1 MAALYPLCFFIVL
14 LKQGV
19 AHSVAKFPP
28 FISEDLDTLLDL
40 LRKALATSWP
50 WSIFRCRSAAMVFNW
65 SVSASKMLPRSSI
78 TFCATSAASLFLVS
92 KSLLPRTHREPST
105 SLCLQKLLYVGRA
118 TPRAYHA
125 QVPHM

>member
-78 TFCATSAASLFLVS
+78 TFCATSAVSLFLVS
-92 KSLLPRTHREPST
+92 ILTPSYASRALYLSLSAKTLIRRTRYT
-105 SLCLQKLLYVGRA
+105 
-118 TPRAYHA
+118 
-125 QVPHM
+125 